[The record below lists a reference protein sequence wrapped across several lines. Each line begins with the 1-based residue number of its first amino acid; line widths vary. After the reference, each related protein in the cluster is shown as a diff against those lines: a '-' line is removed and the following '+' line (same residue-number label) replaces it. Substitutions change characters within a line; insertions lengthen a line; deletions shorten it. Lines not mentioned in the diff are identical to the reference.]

1 VRERV
6 LLVGIV
12 NSFQPKLEVDE
23 HLKELKQL
31 IITLEYEVA
40 STFIV
45 NQRQIQPSSLIG
57 KGKIN
62 EIKNSLSLLN
72 IGEVIFDDDLS
83 PTQVRN
89 LRRIL
94 EVEVRDRTGII
105 LEIFANHAQ
114 TREAKTQIELAT
126 LQYLLPRLTGRWT
139 HLERQIGGISVRGGA
154 GETQIEIDRRLT
166 RARISK
172 LKKDLRK
179 IDKER
184 AVQQKRRN
192 TFFKAALVGY
202 TNTGKSTLMNVFTG
216 SSIPVENKLFA
227 TLDTTVRIYHLDK
240 YHDLLLSDTI
250 GFIRKLPHHLIA
262 SFRSTLSEVK
272 DADLIIKVADISSS
286 QCLNQLKAVDEVLI
300 QLDAYNKPSIVVFNK
315 IDIMENRIL
324 KQAKR
329 DYPDA
334 VFLSAL
340 NRLRIGELRR
350 AILKALEKEEIQLK
364 SKVPVNDIK
373 GLAVL
378 RDNARILSEN
388 YSNGKVDIEFSVYR
402 KVWPWLKSRLY
413 QNVEFEL
420 INKA

>member
-1 VRERV
+1 MLEQV
-6 LLVGIV
+6 LLVGV
-12 NSFQPKLEVDE
+12 VTPFQPKFEVDE
-23 HLKELKQL
+23 HLQEVKQL
-31 IITLEYEVA
+31 LNTLEYEIA
-40 STFIV
+40 ETFIV
-45 NQRQIQPSSLIG
+45 NLKRIKPSTLIG
-57 KGKIN
+57 KGKIR
-62 EIKNSLSLLN
+62 EIKNLLSLFD
-72 IGEVIFDDDLS
+72 IQEVIFDDDLS

-89 LRRIL
+89 LRKMLGI
-94 EVEVRDRTGII
+94 EICDRSGII

-114 TREAKTQIELAT
+114 TREAKTQVELAT

-166 RARISK
+166 RTRISK
-172 LKKDLRK
+172 LKKELMK

-184 AVQQKRRN
+184 AVQQKGRD

-202 TNTGKSTLMNVFTG
+202 TNAGKSTLMNVFTG
-216 SSIPVENKLFA
+216 SSVPVEDKLFA
-227 TLDTTVRIYHLDK
+227 TLDTTVRIYRLDK

-262 SFRSTLSEVK
+262 SFRSTLREVK

-286 QCLNQLKAVDEVLI
+286 QCLNQLKAVDEVLV
-300 QLDAYNKPSIVVFNK
+300 QLEAYNKPSIIVFNK

-324 KQAKR
+324 KQVKR

-334 VFLSAL
+334 VFISAL
-340 NRLRIGELRR
+340 NKLRIDELRR
-350 AILKALEKEEIQLK
+350 AILKVLEKEEIQLK
-364 SKVPVNDIK
+364 LNVPINYVK

-378 RDNARILSEN
+378 RDNTRIISEN
-388 YSNGKVDIEFSVYR
+388 YSDGKVDIEFSVYR
-402 KVWPWLKSRLY
+402 KVWPWLKTRLD

-420 INKA
+420 VDKS

>member
-1 VRERV
+1 MLEQV
-6 LLVGIV
+6 LLVGV
-12 NSFQPKLEVDE
+12 VTPFQPKFEVDE
-23 HLKELKQL
+23 HLQEVKQL
-31 IITLEYEVA
+31 LNTLEYEIA
-40 STFIV
+40 ETFIV
-45 NQRQIQPSSLIG
+45 NLKRIKPSTLIG
-57 KGKIN
+57 KGKIR
-62 EIKNSLSLLN
+62 EIKNLLSLFD
-72 IGEVIFDDDLS
+72 IQEVIFDDDLS

-89 LRRIL
+89 LRKMLGI
-94 EVEVRDRTGII
+94 EICDRSGII

-114 TREAKTQIELAT
+114 TREAKTQVELAT

-166 RARISK
+166 RTRISK
-172 LKKDLRK
+172 LKKELMK

-184 AVQQKRRN
+184 AVQQKGRD

-202 TNTGKSTLMNVFTG
+202 TNAGKSTLMNVFTG
-216 SSIPVENKLFA
+216 SSVPVEDKLFA
-227 TLDTTVRIYHLDK
+227 TLDTTVRIYRLDK

-262 SFRSTLSEVK
+262 SFRSTLREVK

-286 QCLNQLKAVDEVLI
+286 QCLNQLKAVDEVLV
-300 QLDAYNKPSIVVFNK
+300 QLEAYNKPSIIVFNK

-324 KQAKR
+324 KQVKR

-334 VFLSAL
+334 VFISAL
-340 NRLRIGELRR
+340 NKLRIDELRR
-350 AILKALEKEEIQLK
+350 AILKVLEKEEIQLK
-364 SKVPVNDIK
+364 LNVPINYVK

-378 RDNARILSEN
+378 RDNTRIISEN
-388 YSNGKVDIEFSVYR
+388 YSDGKVDIEFSVHR
-402 KVWPWLKSRLY
+402 KVWPWLKTRLD

-420 INKA
+420 VDKS